1 MLQQL
6 SASIIIL
13 FFIIRL
19 ISQKKRGQINN
30 NEFGLWLAF
39 WLLALAAITFLKK
52 IDFLVASLGFSG
64 AGINV
69 LVYLAVLVLIYL
81 VFRLRLSQAK
91 IERQLSDLNQEL
103 TLRTRKD

>member
-19 ISQKKRGQINN
+19 VGQKKRKQINN

-39 WLLALAAITFLKK
+39 WLLALAAIIFLKK

-69 LVYLAVLVLIYL
+69 LVYIAVLILIYL
-81 VFRLRLSQAK
+81 VFRLRLNQAK
-91 IERQLSDLNQEL
+91 IERQLSEINQEL
-103 TLRTRKD
+103 ALKTRKD

>member
-39 WLLALAAITFLKK
+39 WLLALAAIIFLKK

>member
-19 ISQKKRGQINN
+19 VGQKKRKQINN

-39 WLLALAAITFLKK
+39 WLLALGAIIFLKK

-69 LVYLAVLVLIYL
+69 LVYIAVLILIYL
-81 VFRLRLSQAK
+81 VFRLRLNQAK
-91 IERQLSDLNQEL
+91 IERQLSEINQEL
-103 TLRTRKD
+103 ALKTRKD